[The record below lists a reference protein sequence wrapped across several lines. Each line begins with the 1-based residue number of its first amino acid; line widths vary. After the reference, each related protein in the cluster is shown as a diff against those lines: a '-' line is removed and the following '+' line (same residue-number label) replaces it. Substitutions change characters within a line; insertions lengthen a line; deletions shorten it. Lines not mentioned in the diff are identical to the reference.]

1 MVNTKLSWIVE
12 NKNKD
17 ILNIMVYMNTQLSF
31 IYYFNWMVNIFSYV
45 KYSEASFP
53 MTGQYTALL
62 LLTSV
67 IWVLLWLGYRQNKIN
82 DEIKKKEKEERIN
95 AKTERRRKLE
105 SLYPNKKSSF

>member
-1 MVNTKLSWIVE
+1 MVNL
-12 NKNKD
+12 
-17 ILNIMVYMNTQLSF
+17 
-31 IYYFNWMVNIFSYV
+31 FSYV

-67 IWVLLWLGYRQNKIN
+67 IWVLLWIGYRQNKIN

-95 AKTERRRKLE
+95 EKNERRRKLE
-105 SLYPNKKSSF
+105 SLYPNKK

>member
-1 MVNTKLSWIVE
+1 
-12 NKNKD
+12 
-17 ILNIMVYMNTQLSF
+17 
-31 IYYFNWMVNIFSYV
+31 MVNIFSYV

-67 IWVLLWLGYRQNKIN
+67 IWVLLWIGYRQNKIN

-105 SLYPNKKSSF
+105 SLYPNRKPNF

>member
-1 MVNTKLSWIVE
+1 M
-12 NKNKD
+12 
-17 ILNIMVYMNTQLSF
+17 ILV
-31 IYYFNWMVNIFSYV
+31 FSYV
-45 KYSEASFP
+45 KYSEATFP

-67 IWVLLWLGYRQNKIN
+67 IWILLWIGYRQNKIN

-105 SLYPNKKSSF
+105 SLYPNTKNKL

>member
-1 MVNTKLSWIVE
+1 MVNL
-12 NKNKD
+12 
-17 ILNIMVYMNTQLSF
+17 
-31 IYYFNWMVNIFSYV
+31 FSYV

-67 IWVLLWLGYRQNKIN
+67 IWVLLWVGYRQNKIN

-95 AKTERRRKLE
+95 AKTERRRKL
-105 SLYPNKKSSF
+105 SLIHI

>member
-1 MVNTKLSWIVE
+1 MVNL
-12 NKNKD
+12 
-17 ILNIMVYMNTQLSF
+17 
-31 IYYFNWMVNIFSYV
+31 FSYV

-67 IWVLLWLGYRQNKIN
+67 IWVLLWIGYRQNKIN

-105 SLYPNKKSSF
+105 SYIRIEKKFKKIFLIKILRCIN